1 MMVKK
6 KGQTLIL
13 MVILIPIMIGVLA
26 LVVDVGYMSLEKIH
40 LKEVTKTVI
49 KDNIESLEEE
59 KIKEEFRKNKVNI
72 DNLEIDID
80 RDINEINIKNKIDI
94 ESIFGVIIGIKEY
107 EIKIDI
113 TGILKNGKVK
123 IE

>member
-80 RDINEINIKNKIDI
+80 RDINEINIKNKIDV

>member
-80 RDINEINIKNKIDI
+80 RDINEINIKNKM
-94 ESIFGVIIGIKEY
+94 
-107 EIKIDI
+107 
-113 TGILKNGKVK
+113 LKAFLG
-123 IE
+123 